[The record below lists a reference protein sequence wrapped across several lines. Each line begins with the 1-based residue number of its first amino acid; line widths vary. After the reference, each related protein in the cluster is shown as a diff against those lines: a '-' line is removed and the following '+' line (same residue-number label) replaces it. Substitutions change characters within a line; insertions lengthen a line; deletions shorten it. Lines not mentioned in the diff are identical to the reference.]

1 MELKIA
7 VFTLVITV
15 SVDLLFEKDFCVYF
29 MCNSEPVSADLVYI
43 YVYALTPWLQTV
55 EGFSGVCPSLCQLT
69 ST

>member
-43 YVYALTPWLQTV
+43 C
-55 EGFSGVCPSLCQLT
+55 VCFNSLVT
-69 ST
+69 NS